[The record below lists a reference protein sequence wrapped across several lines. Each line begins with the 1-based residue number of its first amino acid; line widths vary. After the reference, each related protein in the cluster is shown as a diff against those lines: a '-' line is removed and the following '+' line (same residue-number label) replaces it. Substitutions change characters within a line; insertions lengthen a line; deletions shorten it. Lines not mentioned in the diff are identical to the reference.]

1 MSDLAN
7 ANSVSLDAV
16 VPDTW
21 SEPEVEERQSH
32 QAQGGVLTG
41 ARRCLRW
48 LLHGGRSA
56 RSVPRAACDP
66 AELCRLRRVTAS
78 SEPGSVTLADCVPED
93 WD

>member
-41 ARRCLRW
+41 ARRCLRAW
-48 LLHGGRSA
+48 VLRQGADG
-56 RSVPRAACDP
+56 
-66 AELCRLRRVTAS
+66 ELKR
-78 SEPGSVTLADCVPED
+78 
-93 WD
+93 